1 MTQRHEVRDAIGK
14 MEPVDLLDSDRPQPS
29 TRETCKVRKA
39 HREEMCVPL
48 PGLQGGED

>member
-14 MEPVDLLDSDRPQPS
+14 METIDLLDRPQPLTHE
-29 TRETCKVRKA
+29 TRKVRKA
-39 HREEMCVPL
+39 HHEEMCVPL